1 MKSIVRS
8 RQQLVPEH
16 EGFGDHGNEAWADF
30 SLGAIRDDEALPLA
44 GAPQGSLDRH
54 DGREIPDCCPA

>member
-30 SLGAIRDDEALPLA
+30 SLGAILDDEALPLA
-44 GAPQGSLDRH
+44 G
-54 DGREIPDCCPA
+54 